1 MTESWGLWGRNVL
14 LGAAKEIGIQGTRLA
29 AFTQL
34 TDGGPGKKV
43 EQALDQWVR
52 QQEHSSGATAHPA
65 QLPARWSYC
74 TQHKHSPQYAAHS
87 TQPHCT

>member
-52 QQEHSSGATAHPA
+52 QQEHSSGAFPA
-65 QLPARWSYC
+65 QPSFRRWSYC
-74 TQHKHSPQYAAHS
+74 TQHKHSP
-87 TQPHCT
+87 

>member
-29 AFTQL
+29 AFTRV

-43 EQALDQWVR
+43 EQALDRWVR
-52 QQEHSSGATAHPA
+52 QQEHASGATAHAA
-65 QLPARWSYC
+65 QLPADRTY
-74 TQHKHSPQYAAHS
+74 
-87 TQPHCT
+87 